1 MLSQGIRFRSAS
13 EPERPSNAASSFWSS
28 RVERRREHGLALA
41 DAKDVRRHKRTVVR
55 FAL

>member
-28 RVERRREHGLALA
+28 RVERRREHDLALA